1 MLIEG
6 MYVKGVS
13 GKKSWIKLPKI
24 YTRTELSVNKE
35 EIATP
40 DKIKQWDYL
49 KVIVSDIT
57 QTGGI
62 KVGLLIGAN
71 CKRH

>member
-1 MLIEG
+1 M
-6 MYVKGVS
+6 
-13 GKKSWIKLPKI
+13 
-24 YTRTELSVNKE
+24 SVNKE
-35 EIATP
+35 KIATT